1 MKVKLKL
8 NLFKRFEKKKQDI
21 VEEKDEEQIKVR
33 RRGKE
38 VLNGETIEEHEQKKW
53 KRKGSRKN
61 RFEFLKNIFLNKRRI
76 KFNYYVLLFAMILL
90 STLSVYIT
98 SKSYNNKDYENY
110 TSLSVFSVYDDINNL
125 NLEGNDN
132 IFEEKELIL
141 ENKNQNNVINTNTKI
156 NNNVKTNTNIV
167 QKKEETLNFGKP
179 LSGEIQKIYSVD
191 KVIYSKTLEMWKVHN
206 GIDISGRLGEDV
218 VSIEKGT
225 VIKIYDDSFYGKT
238 IVIDHG
244 QGYISSYSNLD
255 DEVYVKV
262 NNVVKKGQKIGK
274 IGSTSIGEIKDNP
287 HIHFM
292 IYKDE
297 QEVDPSS
304 IIYK

>member
-21 VEEKDEEQIKVR
+21 IETKDEEQIKVR

-90 STLSVYIT
+90 STVSVYIT
-98 SKSYNNKDYENY
+98 SKSYRDRDYENY
-110 TSLSVFSVYDDINNL
+110 TSLSVFSVY
-125 NLEGNDN
+125 ETNDEDTTMEKSD
-132 IFEEKELIL
+132 IFEEQELVL
-141 ENKNQNNVINTNTKI
+141 ENKTKNNVINTNTQI
-156 NNNVKTNTNIV
+156 NNNVKTSTNTI

-191 KVIYSKTLEMWKVHN
+191 KVIYSKTLEMWKIHN
-206 GIDISGRLGEDV
+206 GIDISGKLGEDV

-225 VIKIYDDSFYGKT
+225 VTKIYDDSFYGKT

-255 DEVYVKV
+255 DDVYVKV

-274 IGSTSIGEIKDNP
+274 IGSTSIGEIKDDP